1 MITYNCAGGGKWRLS
16 GGEGLFRG
24 AHYHSVDDKGR
35 VIIPLKFR
43 NELGTT
49 FVITKGLDRCL
60 FVYREDQFA
69 GMEKTLEA
77 QPALDRHS
85 IRLQRWFS
93 AEALETQVDNQGRVA
108 IPGNLRD
115 FASIG
120 DDVAIVGAGNRI
132 EIWSKEGWDAFNAS
146 LSDEDIIQ
154 SAAHVGLSKEIE

>member
-1 MITYNCAGGGKWRLS
+1 M
-16 GGEGLFRG
+16 FRG
-24 AHYHSVDDKGR
+24 AHYHSVDEKGR
-35 VIIPLKFR
+35 VIIPLRFR

-60 FVYREDQFA
+60 FVFREDEFA
-69 GMEKTLEA
+69 DMEKKLQT
-77 QPALDRHS
+77 QPTLDRHT

-115 FASIG
+115 FAGIQ

-132 EIWSKEGWDAFNAS
+132 EIWSQQGWDAFNAD
-146 LSDEDIIQ
+146 LTDEDIIE
-154 SAAHVGLSKEIE
+154 SAQEVGLGK